1 MHSLA
6 LTVLVVSVSVGS
18 TKCSGC
24 DVVSSHCP
32 PWTIL
37 NTTSKDCQC
46 GHSVA
51 DIVRCNSET
60 CDISV
65 KNCYCLTYSEAL
77 NESFLSYCFYTCYYS
92 QFLGEYNQLD
102 TDNVLELNNVTC
114 GRFNRTGLM
123 CGECIAD
130 HAPAVYSYG

>member
-1 MHSLA
+1 MYSL
-6 LTVLVVSVSVGS
+6 VLAAVFFVSVSVDF

-37 NTTSKDCQC
+37 NTTSNDCQC
-46 GHSVA
+46 GRSVA
-51 DIVRCNSET
+51 GIVRCNSET

-77 NESFLSYCFYTCYYS
+77 NESYISYCLYTCYYS
-92 QFLGEYNQLD
+92 RTFGEYHKLD
-102 TDNVLELNNVTC
+102 TDNVATGTEQCYLWTIQQDRSNVW
-114 GRFNRTGLM
+114 
-123 CGECIAD
+123 
-130 HAPAVYSYG
+130 